1 MKNNKLFNLSL
12 TLLAVTCLTAC
23 HKSEQTASEVQTVMQ
38 EKKITDTTITS
49 SPEKTAEKSIKVAD
63 SKADSNQPE
72 SSEIKNNTEQV
83 PTQQPTDT
91 PSEQETTEASVNN
104 NQTIQTN
111 PTEQAISQQSNST
124 TTSISPGA
132 ATGFWQNALGH
143 SQIIHPDGRIDD
155 GDYIITNVT
164 QEANG
169 VLYLTVYSQ
178 SSGWGGYMHYY
189 PAGTPLIFNVS
200 SYDEEGNLI
209 TESKDYTDSSRDRIF
224 SGNGGYSTF
233 KDNLDSYLAD
243 IYYR

>member
-23 HKSEQTASEVQTVMQ
+23 HKSEQTASGVQTVMQ
-38 EKKITDTTITS
+38 EKKITDATITPS
-49 SPEKTAEKSIKVAD
+49 QEKASEIKATD
-63 SKADSNQPE
+63 SKTDSNQTE
-72 SSEIKNNTEQV
+72 TSEIKNTTEQV

-91 PSEQETTEASVNN
+91 PIAQDTTEASVNN

-111 PTEQAISQQSNST
+111 PTEQAISHQSHST
-124 TTSISPGA
+124 TASISPGA
-132 ATGFWQNALGH
+132 ATGFWQNALGY
-143 SQIIHPDGRIDD
+143 SQTIHPDGRIDD
-155 GDYIITNVT
+155 GDYIITDVT